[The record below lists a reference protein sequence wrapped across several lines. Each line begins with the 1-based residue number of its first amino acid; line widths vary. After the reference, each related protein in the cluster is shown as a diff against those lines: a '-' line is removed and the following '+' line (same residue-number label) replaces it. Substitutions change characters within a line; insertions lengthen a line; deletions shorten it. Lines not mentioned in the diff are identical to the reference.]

1 MGSEDGGPN
10 PDVVYMGHNPLVPDN
25 YEIVEPNAAALI
37 EALRAFGYTP
47 ETAVA
52 DLIDNSITAGSSEI
66 RIDFK
71 WNGPNSL
78 ISIIDN
84 GEGMDEDTLVN
95 AMRAGSRSPRDTREA
110 NDLGR
115 FGLGLKTASF
125 SQCRALTV
133 ASKNVDGEV
142 SIRKWDLDEVE
153 ATKQWRLLKKCSPD
167 SHEVIRRLDTTTSG
181 TAITW
186 ENLDRIVNNASSE
199 DETSERHF
207 YNTADAISAH
217 LSMTFHRLIGRGLK
231 IYLSGQEVKKWDP
244 FLEGNPARQVLGTE
258 KIELNASIITVDPF
272 VLPHRSKLTQ
282 EDFELAGGSRG
293 WNDLQGFYV
302 YRNNRLLVAGDWLGL
317 RFTKEEHYKLARIRV
332 DITNNMDDLWQIDV
346 RKSVAI
352 PPVPIRSELKRI
364 ALYTRQRASEVYRHR
379 GKVIT
384 TLAHQGVVNVWNQKV
399 KHGRIFYRINEG
411 HVAVANALTD
421 PTSKNIRTLIR
432 IIEETVPVPLI
443 TISASENPE
452 AHSAPLEMAT
462 PKQVADIALEVFQA
476 LISKGTPVKSAIER
490 VLTTEPFNMY
500 PELIEVLREASST
513 DDH

>member
-1 MGSEDGGPN
+1 M
-10 PDVVYMGHNPLVPDN
+10 PDN
-25 YEIVEPNAAALI
+25 YDIVEPNAAALI
-37 EALRAFGYTP
+37 ESLRAFGYTP

-52 DLIDNSITAGSSEI
+52 DLIDNSITAGSTEI
-66 RIDFK
+66 KISFK
-71 WNGPNSL
+71 WSGRDSL
-78 ISIIDN
+78 ISIIDD
-84 GEGMDEDTLVN
+84 GQGMDEETLVN
-95 AMRAGSRSPRDTREA
+95 AMRAGSRSPREVRDA

-133 ASKNVDGEV
+133 ATKAIGGTV
-142 SIRKWDLDEVE
+142 SIRKWDLNAVE
-153 ATKQWRLLKKCSPD
+153 AFKEWRLIKGCSAD
-167 SHEVIRRLDTTTSG
+167 AQEVIRSLDDFESG
-181 TAITW
+181 TVIIW
-186 ENLDRIVNNASSE
+186 EDLDRMIG
-199 DETSERHF
+199 DDDPDGETSERHF

-244 FLEGNPARQVLGTE
+244 FLESNSARQVLGTE
-258 KIELNASIITVDPF
+258 KIELDASIITVDPF
-272 VLPHRSKLTQ
+272 VLPHRSKLSQ

-317 RFTKEEHYKLARIRV
+317 RFTKEEHYKLARIRI

-346 RKSVAI
+346 RKSVAV
-352 PPVPIRSELKRI
+352 PPVLIRRELKRI

-384 TLAHQGVVNVWNQKV
+384 TLASQGIVNVWSQKV
-399 KHGRIFYRINEG
+399 KHGRIFYKVNED
-411 HVAVANALTD
+411 HVAMTNAIAD
-421 PTSKNIRTLIR
+421 PSAKNIRTLIR
-432 IIEETVPVPLI
+432 ILEETIPVPLI

-452 AHSAPLEMAT
+452 AHSAPLEMST
-462 PKQVADIALEVFQA
+462 SKQVAEIALEVLQA
-476 LISKGTPVKSAIER
+476 LISKGTPVKNAIER

-500 PELIEVLREASST
+500 PELIEVLMEASST
-513 DDH
+513 NDN